1 MKRILEPNLLL
12 AIATAIPLI
21 LLVMT
26 ASLFGEPNQ
35 ELKYGL
41 MAIVCTVAFVV
52 LNGIMAKRMGWARPA
67 MIHPEAAST
76 AVWASIFPMIIILM
90 AAGPVFFPGHDYGL
104 LIIIGAIIFGG
115 TVESAIK
122 ANKAR

>member
-12 AIATAIPLI
+12 AIATAIPLT

-26 ASLFGEPNQ
+26 ASLFGEPDQ
-35 ELKYGL
+35 EVKYVIL
-41 MAIVCTVAFVV
+41 AVVCTVAFVI
-52 LNGIMAKRMGWARPA
+52 LNGIMAKRTGRVRPA
-67 MIHPEAAST
+67 MIHADAAST

-104 LIIIGAIIFGG
+104 LIIIAAIIFGG

-122 ANKAR
+122 ANKGR

>member
-12 AIATAIPLI
+12 AIATAIPLT

-26 ASLFGEPNQ
+26 ASLFGEPGQ
-35 ELKYGL
+35 ELKYGI
-41 MAIVCTVAFVV
+41 MAILCTLAFVV
-52 LNGIMAKRMGWARPA
+52 LNGILAKRAGRVRPA
-67 MIHPEAAST
+67 LIHPDAAST
-76 AVWASIFPMIIILM
+76 AVWASIFPMVIILM

-104 LIIIGAIIFGG
+104 LIIIGSIIFGG

>member
-1 MKRILEPNLLL
+1 MKRIEPNLLL
-12 AIATAIPLI
+12 AITTAIPLI

-26 ASLFGEPNQ
+26 ASLFGEPGQ
-35 ELKYGL
+35 ELKYAL
-41 MAIVCTVAFVV
+41 LAIVCTVAFVV
-52 LNGIMAKRMGWARPA
+52 LNGVMAKRMGRVRPA
-67 MIHPEAAST
+67 LIHPQAAAT
-76 AVWASIFPMIIILM
+76 AIWASVFPLIIILM

-122 ANKAR
+122 ANKAG